1 MLMSDIR
8 FADTGRFPNDTIDGE
23 TVLIDTEKGYL
34 FLFTGIGPLLWQRLW
49 SGISP
54 GALVDEVKAHY
65 GESAAEPTRTFL
77 EALEAAD
84 MLRIDA
90 PLDRSPAPDLVWP
103 SEFVAPALEQYDQIA
118 DIIAMDPIHEVDS
131 SKGWPYRQE
140 EKR

>member
-1 MLMSDIR
+1 MSDIR

-34 FLFTGIGPLLWQRLW
+34 FLFTGIGPQIWQRLG

-54 GALVDEVKAHY
+54 EALVHEVGSRY
-65 GESAAEPTRTFL
+65 GESAAAPTRTFL
-77 EALEAAD
+77 ESLEAAE
-84 MLRIDA
+84 MLRMDSPFDGA
-90 PLDRSPAPDLVWP
+90 PAPDLPWP

-118 DIIAMDPIHEVDS
+118 DIISMDPIHEVDS
-131 SKGWPYRQE
+131 SKGWPYRSE